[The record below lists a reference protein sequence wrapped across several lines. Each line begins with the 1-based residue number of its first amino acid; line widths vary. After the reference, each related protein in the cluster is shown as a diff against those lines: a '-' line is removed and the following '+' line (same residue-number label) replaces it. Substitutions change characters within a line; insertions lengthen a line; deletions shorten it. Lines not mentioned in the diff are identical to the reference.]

1 MDFWEQ
7 FWNIIWWTLWFTL
20 FIAYLFALFAIITDV
35 FRDKTMNGGLKAV
48 WLIFLLFFPIITALI
63 YVIAR
68 GKGMGERNME
78 AAAAQQ
84 QATES
89 YIRGVAR
96 TSAAEEIAK
105 AKELLDSGAI
115 TASEYEALKA
125 KALTGRQTADM
136 S

>member
-1 MDFWEQ
+1 MDFWDE

-35 FRDKTMNGGLKAV
+35 FRDKNMNGGLKAV
-48 WLIFLLFFPIITALI
+48 WLIFLLFFPIVTALI

-68 GKGMGERNME
+68 GKSMGERNME

-96 TSAAEEIAK
+96 TSATEEIAK

-125 KALTGRQTADM
+125 KALSGRQTADM

>member
-1 MDFWEQ
+1 MDFWDE

-20 FIAYLFALFAIITDV
+20 FIAYLFALFAIITDI
-35 FRDKTMNGGLKAV
+35 FRDKTMNGLLKAV

-68 GKGMGERNME
+68 GKSMGERNME

-96 TSAAEEIAK
+96 PSAAEEIAK

-125 KALTGRQTADM
+125 TALSGRQTADM